1 MQVNG
6 FIGSLQKSWNQKNL
20 LCQGPPKEH
29 ANTIAIFTSRNFVTV
44 LGILDGF

>member
-1 MQVNG
+1 MESEE
-6 FIGSLQKSWNQKNL
+6 FIVSGL
-20 LCQGPPKEH
+20 PPKEH